1 MNKCL
6 EKSYLRSFVTSPCM
20 ETKTE
25 CWRYPRAI
33 RQVCDARL
41 INMVVKQFLTIL
53 YNCVLKSFCSLT
65 VNLFML
71 QNLKILEDQY
81 DYHAKSADR
90 FYDSQW
96 LTLILLVGVSIGN
109 DNTGRVI
116 SPTYST
122 FIENLSIQFMVTA
135 KSLLKIEKRYLI
147 YVNVA

>member
-1 MNKCL
+1 
-6 EKSYLRSFVTSPCM
+6 
-20 ETKTE
+20 
-25 CWRYPRAI
+25 
-33 RQVCDARL
+33 
-41 INMVVKQFLTIL
+41 MVVKQFLTIL
-53 YNCVLKSFCSLT
+53 YDRVLKSFCSST

-96 LTLILLVGVSIGN
+96 FTLILLVGVSIGN